1 MNPMNSKVDEYL
13 NKVKNWREEMEKL
26 RMILLDCQLTEELKW
41 GKPCYTFQGSN
52 VVLIIP
58 FKACCALL
66 VNKGALLDDP
76 CDILVQPT
84 ENTQAARQIRFTNV
98 QQIVELENVLKAYMA
113 QAIEVEKAGLKVEF
127 KKSADFFIPEE
138 LQMKLD
144 ELPAL
149 ESAFYALTPGRQRA
163 YLLHFSAPKQSKTRE
178 SRIEKCLPQILNGKG
193 LNDQ

>member
-1 MNPMNSKVDEYL
+1 
-13 NKVKNWREEMEKL
+13 L

-76 CDILVQPT
+76 NGILVQPT
-84 ENTQAARQIRFTNV
+84 ENTQAARQIRFTGV

-127 KKSADFFIPEE
+127 KKSTDFRIPEE
-138 LQMKLD
+138 LQKKLD

-149 ESAFYALTPGRQRA
+149 KSAFYALTPGRQRA

-178 SRIEKCLPQILNGKG
+178 SRIEKCLPVILSGKG
-193 LNDQ
+193 LNDR